1 MKKSV
6 YIILVCL
13 AVFFTFYGV
22 RYIGRPIKSQYAVSE
37 VYENKIVT
45 TGYIV
50 KTEQVYNSTVSGH
63 VYHYLQEGTK
73 VKKNNILSTVYTGD
87 VSAQTLAELN
97 SINQKIYELQNS
109 SNPSYAFGSNNQEN
123 IDIIKNNIIKS
134 ANKNDLSD
142 MENYKAQINSIV
154 TGGVEDIRTDNLES
168 LESKKYAIEST
179 LQSSKNDI
187 YSQMAGVF
195 SKNIDGLEETLKP
208 NDILSYRLSDYEA
221 IKLTEQTPQTTV
233 NVGEPVCKVIN
244 NNTWYIMTAVKSE
257 SVAKMRTGQKV
268 KLRFT
273 ELPGIETNGVISYIS
288 AEDSNAE
295 KNVVV
300 IKCELYKEG
309 VLSLRFTGI
318 ELVLESYEGY
328 RIPMSAIRNNK
339 DGAKEVMVRTESGT
353 FLRKCKILYTDI
365 ADQTVIISKEFEDT
379 KGMLKETDSIII
391 GEK

>member
-6 YIILVCL
+6 YTILVCL

-22 RYIGRPIKSQYAVSE
+22 RYMGRPIKSQYAVSE

-45 TGYIV
+45 TGYII
-50 KTEQVYNSTVSGH
+50 KTEQVYNSTVSGR

-87 VSAQTLAELN
+87 VSEQTLAELN
-97 SINQKIYELQNS
+97 SINQKISEIQNS
-109 SNPSYAFGSNNQEN
+109 SNPSYSFGSNSQEN

-134 ANKNDLSD
+134 ANRNDLSD
-142 MENYKAQINSIV
+142 MDSYKAQINSIV

-168 LESKKYAIEST
+168 LENKKHSIEST
-179 LQSSKNDI
+179 LQSSKNDV

-195 SKNIDGLEETLKP
+195 SKNIDGMEETLKP
-208 NDILSYRLSDYEA
+208 GDILSYRLSDYEA
-221 IKLTEQTPQTTV
+221 IKLVDKKPQTAV
-233 NVGEPVCKVIN
+233 NIGEPICKVIN

-257 SVAKMRTGQKV
+257 SVSKMRTGQKV
-268 KLRFT
+268 KIRFT
-273 ELPGIETNGVISYIS
+273 ELPGIEANGVISYIS
-288 AEDSNAE
+288 AEESNTE

-328 RIPMSAIRNNK
+328 RIPMSAIRNKN
-339 DGAKEVMVRTESGT
+339 GVKEVMVRTESGT

-365 ADQTVIISKEFEDT
+365 ADQTVIISKEFDDT